1 MKDDPVPDPREGPAA
16 AIRWFFRTDH
26 EGVVFLRE
34 ALSSAVA
41 VIAVGMLLFAISGV
55 WPPLVAVESSSM
67 EPNMYPGD
75 LVFAMD
81 DDRFVPDAATDGTG
95 IVTHESGVRANYQS
109 FNDYGD
115 VVIYKPY
122 GSNRRTPVIHRAR
135 FHVDRGE
142 NWHDRANPN
151 YITADTCAA
160 LSNCPAP
167 HAGFITKGDNNR
179 YYDQARGI
187 SDPVKPEWIRGTAEA
202 RIPWLGCVRLWF
214 SGNAPAEC
222 QPFAG

>member
-1 MKDDPVPDPREGPAA
+1 MKDDSVPDPRDGPVDAV
-16 AIRWFFRTDH
+16 RWFLQTDH
-26 EGVVFLRE
+26 EGVVFVRE
-34 ALSSAVA
+34 AASSALA
-41 VIAVGMLLFAISGV
+41 VLAVGMLLFALSGV

-81 DDRFVPDAATDGTG
+81 EGRFVPDAAHGDTG
-95 IVTHESGVRANYQS
+95 IVTYQAGAAAEYET

-115 VVIYKPY
+115 VVIFKPY
-122 GSNRRTPVIHRAR
+122 GSDRRTPVIHRTR
-135 FHVDRGE
+135 FYVESGE
-142 NWHDRANPN
+142 NWYDRANPD
-151 YITADTCAA
+151 YVSAGSCQA

-187 SDPVKPEWIRGTAEA
+187 SDPVKPAWIRGTAEA

-214 SGNAPAEC
+214 SGNAPSTC
-222 QPFAG
+222 RPFAG